1 MSENDPDKLISIIGH
16 PAVVTTELPR
26 QRGWGGR
33 PMFKWCSRPG
43 FELVI
48 NAQTARMLGLTVPPT
63 LPPGVSHEM
72 IYSRERRLSSWSG
85 RVAALGTMSFSSI
98 SFCIT

>member
-1 MSENDPDKLISIIGH
+1 VGRTPH
-16 PAVVTTELPR
+16 VQVVQSTR
-26 QRGWGGR
+26 
-33 PMFKWCSRPG
+33 

-48 NAQTARMLGLTVPPT
+48 NAQTARMLAFTVPPT
-63 LPPGVSHEM
+63 LLARVSHDM
-72 IYSRERRLSSWSG
+72 IYWRERRLSSWSG